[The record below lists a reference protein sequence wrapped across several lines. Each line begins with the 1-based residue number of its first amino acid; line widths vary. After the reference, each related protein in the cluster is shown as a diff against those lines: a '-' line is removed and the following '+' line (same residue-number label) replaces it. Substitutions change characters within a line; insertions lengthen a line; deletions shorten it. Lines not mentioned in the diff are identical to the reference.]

1 MYGSILNQVEPS
13 VNLYSQTT
21 RPSSY
26 YGIWTTTLGVNQ
38 VTFVKDLNLS
48 TVQKYDQNVMI
59 IKQLDNKNKYKTK
72 LIRTMQIDENSD
84 IYFSGCTINNG
95 QANQIYYGT
104 GYSWVL
110 VNNEYTPPSGG
121 GGGLSYNL
129 YSQETEPDTYDG
141 IWTTKLG
148 VDSLEFTDKE
158 TTLLYD
164 TDMNITGFTTSTNNV
179 VNGDILYVISGTQNT
194 NSNAVAKYTF
204 DSGYILMY
212 SMITKKYIGKLI
224 IPGISGLINT
234 SVILVDNKIY
244 IIGGRYNYNMDDASV
259 SNEIIV
265 YDIVQGTFSR
275 TLNLPVK
282 LYNTVAH
289 YYDNKIYIFFG
300 NVVGGGL
307 STNIYI
313 YNILSNTYT
322 TIANSYTATAA
333 TVTSKI
339 DSTNIYFLGI
349 ATGAD
354 INRVFRFNLLNNTW
368 NAHKYM
374 DLHITADSTPLF
386 NMNNKDYIFTTHSNS
401 SNSVALQNTLTEVD
415 LINDSN
421 YELHYNNSILDRVG
435 YEGMKVFSKKYNK
448 LYLIGG
454 YDDTSLFKS
463 IIIFDIATSTYITST
478 ATTPINIY
486 ASAYCYDENDTIYVF
501 AGRKSTDSAAG
512 VVYDAFKYNIATNTV
527 TVLAN
532 LPKKLCRMSAVY
544 YNNFIYIFGGM
555 TSDAFLDNSAY
566 RYNCVSNSY
575 TTMTDLP
582 ENRACYA
589 ATNVNNRVYIFGG
602 KNSSKYYTKSCIMYD
617 INTNAYI
624 SIANLNTD
632 ILRYGSSA
640 VYYNNSIYL
649 LGYGKIFYIY
659 DITNNIFLNRD
670 KDATITNTTTT
681 TSYSYIYDGYI
692 YGFGL
697 TDNRGDIMKLKLY
710 NTPLYNTTLSMG
722 WDISIFKH
730 NNKAYIVPIRTN
742 SYQVALSN
750 NVNEI
755 GLFSLKV
762 DFNLQIP
769 KRCSKCIII
778 GSKMYVIGGNVTI
791 TVHEYDLLTSSIP
804 KLICSEVN
812 LPKNSTTLLYNNKLH
827 FIGGYNTTYLPT
839 STDLYNRILVV
850 DLSYPAGLIC
860 STAFNTYSNNET
872 KRKNHCSVVY
882 DKYAY
887 SVGGYTLEDNSTAT
901 NTLIR
906 IDLSLMN
913 GTATTLAPCTKDLV
927 KADAICI
934 GSKIYVL
941 FGYTFSTASYN
952 SDILVYDI
960 ITNTWSTDLSTSISL
975 INHKVVLRGNDIF
988 IVGGENNEG
997 LSDKVYRYSINTKE
1011 LTEYLTLPFKISEF
1025 ALAYYE
1031 DEDVGIIAGGVIG
1044 DSSTESGY
1052 IYKLN
1057 FNCDTNLP
1065 TVGNIMVM
1073 SQVDGSLNHDTKLIE
1088 GSNMKVK
1095 FTDVYISSEEP
1106 YSVYKGDGTSWIKF
1120 R

>member
-21 RPSSY
+21 QPSSY

-38 VTFVKDLNLS
+38 VTFVKDLNS
-48 TVQKYDQNVMI
+48 NTVSNYNQNVMI
-59 IKQLDNKNKYKTK
+59 IRQLDNKNKYKTK
-72 LIRTMQIDENSD
+72 LIRTMQIDENSN

-121 GGGLSYNL
+121 GGELSYNL
-129 YSQETEPDTYDG
+129 FAQATEPDTYDG
-141 IWTTKLG
+141 IWTTKQD
-148 VDSLEFTDKE
+148 VDTIKFTDKE

-194 NSNAVAKYTF
+194 DSNAVAKYTF

-333 TVTSKI
+333 TVKSKI

-349 ATGAD
+349 ATGAY

-415 LINDSN
+415 LINYSN
-421 YELHYNNSILDRVG
+421 YGLYYNNSILNRVG
-435 YEGMKVFSKKYNK
+435 FEGVKVFSKKYNK

-454 YDDTSLFKS
+454 YDGTSLFKS

-478 ATTPINIY
+478 ATAPTNIY

-501 AGRKSTDSAAG
+501 GGATSSSSSSSTNA
-512 VVYDAFKYNIATNTV
+512 AFKYNIATNTV
-527 TVLAN
+527 TVLAT
-532 LPKKLCRMSAVY
+532 LPEYLSKAGAVY
-544 YNNFIYIFGGM
+544 YNNFIYICGGY
-555 TSDAFLDNSAY
+555 SSNSSNSTY
-566 RYNCVSNSY
+566 KYNCESNSY
-575 TTMTDLP
+575 SKVANLP
-582 ENRACYA
+582 SPADS
-589 ATNVNNRVYIFGG
+589 F
-602 KNSSKYYTKSCIMYD
+602 
-617 INTNAYI
+617 
-624 SIANLNTD
+624 SIANAYNKIYLFGGNNSVGGYGTIKSTIRYDTSTNT
-632 ILRYGSSA
+632 YTTMMTASA
-640 VYYNNSIYL
+640 MNFELIANGPSLYYNNSIYIL
-649 LGYGKIFYIY
+649 NREMVRVY
-659 DITNNIFLNRD
+659 DITNNIFLNGNGGGPSSN
-670 KDATITNTTTT
+670 KVGWG
-681 TSYSYIYDGYI
+681 YIYDGYI

-697 TDNRGDIMKLKLY
+697 TTNRGDIMRLKLY

-722 WDISIFKH
+722 RETSIFKH
-730 NNKAYIVPIRTN
+730 NNKAYIVPTRD
-742 SYQVALSN
+742 SSHQVALSN

-755 GLFSLKV
+755 GLPSLKV
-762 DFNLQIP
+762 DFNLRIP

-778 GSKMYVIGGNVTI
+778 GSKMYVIGGNVAI

-804 KLICSEVN
+804 KLIFRGVTTKNHTVN
-812 LPKNSTTLLYNNKLH
+812 LYNNKLH
-827 FIGGYNTTYLPT
+827 LIGGYNIANAPT
-839 STDLYNRILVV
+839 STDLHNIIQVV
-850 DLSYPAGLIC
+850 NLDYSAGLIC
-860 STAFNTYSNNET
+860 NNSTYTYSNNET

-887 SVGGYTLEDNSTAT
+887 SVGGYTLENNSTAT

-927 KADAICI
+927 KADAICV

-960 ITNTWSTDLSTSISL
+960 NTNTWSTDLSTSISL
-975 INHKVVLRGNDIF
+975 INHKVLLRGDDIF

-997 LSDKVYRYSINTKE
+997 LSDKVYRYNINTKE

-1031 DEDVGIIAGGVIG
+1031 DKDACIIAGGVIG

-1057 FNCDTNLP
+1057 FNHDTNLP

-1073 SQVDGSLNHDTKLIE
+1073 SQVDVSLNHDTKLIE
-1088 GSNMKVK
+1088 GTNMKVK

-1106 YSVYKGDGTSWIKF
+1106 YSVYKGDGTQWIKIT
-1120 R
+1120 